1 MYNVEFLTCYMYMI
15 FFFSLFSPVKCSVW
29 NYPFKIT
36 WPHTGHFLFYFP
48 IWNDLHKKSPCMTF
62 FFFFSPLCSVKMKN
76 MNLFLQKNLT
86 SYMTFSFLF
95 FSSEKEE
102 DEIIPSKLTDLSI
115 RYYGISFLF
124 FFSSGNVD

>member
-1 MYNVEFLTCYMYMI
+1 
-15 FFFSLFSPVKCSVW
+15 
-29 NYPFKIT
+29 
-36 WPHTGHFLFYFP
+36 
-48 IWNDLHKKSPCMTF
+48 
-62 FFFFSPLCSVKMKN
+62 VKMKN